1 MEPYFENGSG
11 LTLLKI
17 GEKDF
22 ILRTTVGTGIQL
34 KLKTK
39 SVSFFLRRAL
49 NTYFMIFTIH
59 ESELLIS
66 EPVPLKIF
74 LNALIYNFEG
84 LVNGIL

>member
-39 SVSFFLRRAL
+39 SVSFFSEKSSE
-49 NTYFMIFTIH
+49 NIFYDFYHSRIRIANIGTGT
-59 ESELLIS
+59 
-66 EPVPLKIF
+66 
-74 LNALIYNFEG
+74 A
-84 LVNGIL
+84 